1 MEVDKYCQGCPVLGS
16 PELGGGTDCPISTT
30 FLCRYK
36 RLGNAIE
43 ELGAAVKD
51 GMTATDEELAESLR
65 RIRKVFRDKND

>member
-1 MEVDKYCQGCPVLGS
+1 
-16 PELGGGTDCPISTT
+16 
-30 FLCRYK
+30 
-36 RLGNAIE
+36 LGNAIE

>member
-1 MEVDKYCQGCPVLGS
+1 MEVDRYCQGCPVLGG
-16 PELGGGTDCPISTT
+16 PELEGGTDCPISNT

-43 ELGAAVKD
+43 ELCAAVKD

-65 RIRKVFRDKND
+65 RIRKLFRDKND